1 MTWLAALLRGIWAL
15 TMKMRGVPRMITT
28 SLRKGFIVYN
38 IYLISIRLKDVL
50 ARIRFIQIL

>member
-50 ARIRFIQIL
+50 A